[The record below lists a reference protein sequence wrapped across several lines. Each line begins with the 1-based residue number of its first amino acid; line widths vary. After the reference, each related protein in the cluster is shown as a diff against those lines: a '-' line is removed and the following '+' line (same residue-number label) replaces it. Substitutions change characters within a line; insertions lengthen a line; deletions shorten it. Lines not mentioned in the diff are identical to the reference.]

1 MLNDDRVC
9 IALIK
14 RYRGVHNVEN
24 PYNMTHLGCAGDVWS
39 VELQNAMN

>member
-1 MLNDDRVC
+1 MLNDRVC

-14 RYRGVHNVEN
+14 RYRRVHNVEN
-24 PYNMTHLGCAGDVWS
+24 PYIIWLISGVRVWS